1 MQAGKLRHRVTIQHR
16 THAQDSYGEMDITYT
31 DGDTIWANIKPMYA
45 NELFRAQQINSKIN
59 TKIITR
65 FRRDITTVERLK
77 FGTRYFNVLG
87 VIDPE
92 EKHRELQLLCEEVR
106 TAV

>member
-1 MQAGKLRHRVTIQHR
+1 
-16 THAQDSYGEMDITYT
+16 MDITYT
-31 DGDTIWANIKPMYA
+31 DGDTIWADIRPMKA
-45 NELFRAQQINSKIN
+45 GELFKAQQVN
-59 TKIITR
+59 TKIDTRIITR